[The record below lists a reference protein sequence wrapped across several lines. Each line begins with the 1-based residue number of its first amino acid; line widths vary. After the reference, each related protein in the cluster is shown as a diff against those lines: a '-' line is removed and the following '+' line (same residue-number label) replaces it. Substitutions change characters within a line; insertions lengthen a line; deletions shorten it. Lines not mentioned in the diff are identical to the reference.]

1 MAALSTHRFPPPR
14 RGLTCKVFT
23 RHNAGKVVTMTR
35 NTNSNSTD
43 DTAPRP
49 CPGRTICPA
58 TAVPT
63 ARQSTQEMVQP
74 PATGIIQGAFL
85 QEGPG
90 SVTSAAPGGA
100 GSRQWNPG
108 ALPTLFSARQQT
120 QAPWGPTCRPL
131 GCVATCSPGIGPS
144 PGQQQGV
151 ILTGGRQRSFG
162 PSVSTAGFG
171 GC

>member
-14 RGLTCKVFT
+14 RGLMCKVFT

-35 NTNSNSTD
+35 NTSSNSTD
-43 DTAPRP
+43 DTAPWP
-49 CPGRTICPA
+49 CPGTTICPA

-90 SVTSAAPGGA
+90 SDLSSPRWGREQTVESGCPSYPLPREVA
-100 GSRQWNPG
+100 NPSH
-108 ALPTLFSARQQT
+108 L
-120 QAPWGPTCRPL
+120 GPTCRPL
-131 GCVATCSPGIGPS
+131 GCVAMCSLGIGPS
-144 PGQQQGV
+144 PGQQRV
-151 ILTGGRQRSFG
+151 VVLTGGRQRSFG